1 MQLVFHIYSNLLE
14 VESQSAHWVPW
25 QKFDW
30 VFLAFVVSLLNVFWQ
45 EGLVQNSLVNELV
58 EPFVAHDEVA
68 LSTDFIAP

>member
-1 MQLVFHIYSNLLE
+1 MQLVFRIYSILLE

-68 LSTDFIAP
+68 LEAWLVTP